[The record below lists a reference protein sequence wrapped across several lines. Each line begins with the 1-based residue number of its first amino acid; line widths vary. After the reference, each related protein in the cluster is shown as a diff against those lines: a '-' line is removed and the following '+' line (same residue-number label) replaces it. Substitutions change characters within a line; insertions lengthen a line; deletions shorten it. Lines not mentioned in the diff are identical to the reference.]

1 MTISSMMAVVAR
13 ALVNWLK
20 SITVTE
26 SIWSVLRL
34 NTSIGD
40 TSRITNY
47 CREVERDGGKGYDV
61 REMEEVA

>member
-13 ALVNWLK
+13 ALVNLLK

-40 TSRITNY
+40 TSRITGWS
-47 CREVERDGGKGYDV
+47 REVERDGRKGYDV
-61 REMEEVA
+61 ERVKEEV